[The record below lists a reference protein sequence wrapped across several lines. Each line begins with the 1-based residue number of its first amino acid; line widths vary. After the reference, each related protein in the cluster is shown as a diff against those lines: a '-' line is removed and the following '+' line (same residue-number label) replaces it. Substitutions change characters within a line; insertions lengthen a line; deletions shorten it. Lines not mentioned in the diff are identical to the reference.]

1 MIYLDSAAT
10 TPIAKDVLDAMMPWL
25 RDNYCN
31 AGSVYRKGRE
41 AKRAIENARAQ
52 VAKMF
57 NASPENIIFTSGGSE
72 SNSFAF
78 QAAAERLE
86 GTNRKHIL
94 VSSIEHDSVLRAAEA
109 LTKRGFHID
118 YLPVSECGS
127 VLYDAVKNA
136 ITPETG
142 LISIMLMNNETGVI
156 NHLDFIARLCQE
168 RGILLHSDCVQ
179 AAGVWKI
186 NVRDVPLD
194 FASISAHK
202 FCGPKGVGC
211 IYIKDPEECRPMI
224 HGGHNQEFGI
234 RGGTENVAGIVGM
247 GMAAEAAINNLDC
260 IQEAIWKHR
269 HQFWSIIKKSLGD
282 TIHINGQWPAL
293 SKVLNVK
300 IEGIDADTFV
310 LAMDEADV
318 CISAGSACRS
328 EELEPSHVLIAMGL
342 TPNEA
347 RSSVRISFSGT
358 ESDEDIQDAA
368 HIFVDTVKMLRG
380 DAYDS

>member
-52 VAKMF
+52 VAKIF

-109 LTKRGFHID
+109 LTKRGFHVD
-118 YLPVSECGS
+118 YLPVSKCGS
-127 VLYDAVKNA
+127 VLYDTVKNA

-142 LISIMLMNNETGVI
+142 LISIMLMNNETGTI

-186 NVRDVPLD
+186 NVEDTPFD

-202 FCGPKGVGC
+202 FHGPKGVGC
-211 IYIKDPEECRPMI
+211 VYIKDPEQCSPMI
-224 HGGHNQEFGI
+224 YGGHNQEFGI
-234 RGGTENVAGIVGM
+234 RGGTENVAGIVGI
-247 GMAAEAAINNLDC
+247 GAAAEVIVNNLDHR
-260 IQEAIWKHR
+260 QETIWKHR
-269 HQFWSIIKKSLGD
+269 CQFWKIINEGIGD

-300 IEGIDADTFV
+300 IDGIDADTFV
-310 LAMDEADV
+310 LAMDEAGV
-318 CISAGSACRS
+318 CVSSGSACRS
-328 EELEPSHVLIAMGL
+328 EELEPSHTLIAMGL
-342 TPNEA
+342 TPDEA